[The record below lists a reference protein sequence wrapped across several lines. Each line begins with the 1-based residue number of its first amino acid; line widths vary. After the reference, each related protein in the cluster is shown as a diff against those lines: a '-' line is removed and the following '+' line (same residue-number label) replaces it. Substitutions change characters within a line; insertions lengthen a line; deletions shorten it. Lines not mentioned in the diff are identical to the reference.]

1 MKMTRLSL
9 VSLGLV
15 AALSGCQPASEP
27 PQETTETTPMYT
39 AEDAAM
45 FVESAQREME
55 KMQVPAAKAAWLYAT
70 NIN

>member
-15 AALSGCQPASEP
+15 AALSGCQPVSEP
-27 PQETTETTPMYT
+27 PHETTETTPMYT

-55 KMQVPAAKAAWLYAT
+55 KMQVPAAKAK
-70 NIN
+70 NSP